1 MPNWEKTTVE
11 QLQSEVSDLEK
22 LLNELKTKTFSDA
35 EREKKEKDAKSKA
48 EKLQWQ
54 IDALSKQ
61 EWIDPKLAEE
71 KEKAKVL
78 LESYEKTLGLKS
90 SIKEKPS
97 EWSKTDK
104 KETTDTTQTQTQ
116 PEEQNPGE
124 TAEEKWFFWKA
135 WDWIWEQWS
144 DVRSGE
150 KRKEQPWK
158 NILRTVGFWV
168 TWYAIYKWVKKLW
181 NRAFWKKKKDEESES
196 ESSSESSSKKDT
208 KEEEKSFWDKPVWK
222 FIKWVWAVL
231 WVWTGVYYV
240 AHGLYTQNRWLRDLW
255 DWERGKKLEFDTALE
270 YCKWA
275 IANQDNKEWMSYGID
290 LKYNESTS
298 EIEAYWE
305 KIKID
310 KDKRKIEWLNVEFK
324 KYEHMINTAILI
336 AYLKKNYSWQCQNN
350 SPFHLTGDWQW
361 DIDVKTSNG
370 SEEAVDWT
378 GNWGRI
384 VGVTAWWIAWVLTWI
399 FGWLNAWV
407 AVTAI
412 WCTGWYMLGS
422 TYDHNNIMNDHM
434 PELDNEYWKKS
445 LWAYLNS
452 MACRKARHQSQEDI
466 TESPIKDKVRE
477 CIDEIQR
484 ENPELP
490 ARWWRRQ
497 FDMIQD
503 PNNKDKY
510 TIKVYGREISAEVK
524 WTSWNETIRI
534 LWISWWNPKIKTD
547 MSKWD
552 ISNLELPLKEGI
564 YMTSLLWFFLDTF
577 HHKWNEYPRFK
588 YDWKAA
594 KLITTGFWLWWNNNW
609 IYFSDSGMNTFALS
623 WEKFEQRMP
632 TLFNASHGE
641 RFIKFLNDWI
651 TDEDNI
657 SIRKELD

>member
-510 TIKVYGREISAEVK
+510 TIKVYEPI
-524 WTSWNETIRI
+524 
-534 LWISWWNPKIKTD
+534 
-547 MSKWD
+547 
-552 ISNLELPLKEGI
+552 
-564 YMTSLLWFFLDTF
+564 
-577 HHKWNEYPRFK
+577 
-588 YDWKAA
+588 
-594 KLITTGFWLWWNNNW
+594 
-609 IYFSDSGMNTFALS
+609 
-623 WEKFEQRMP
+623 
-632 TLFNASHGE
+632 
-641 RFIKFLNDWI
+641 
-651 TDEDNI
+651 
-657 SIRKELD
+657 